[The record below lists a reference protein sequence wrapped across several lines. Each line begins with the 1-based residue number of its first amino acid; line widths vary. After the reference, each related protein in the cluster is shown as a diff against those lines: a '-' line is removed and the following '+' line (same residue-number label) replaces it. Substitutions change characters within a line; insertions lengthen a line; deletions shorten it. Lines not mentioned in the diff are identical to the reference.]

1 MCKKFVSKLW
11 HDGGLFWLSYA
22 NTIDG
27 HDLTEILLEIAY
39 NTQVMYFL
47 KYIESAFGLTADGH
61 CFTYFL
67 YH

>member
-1 MCKKFVSKLW
+1 VCKKFVSKLW
-11 HDGGLFWLSYA
+11 NDGGLFWVSNA

-47 KYIESAFGLTADGH
+47 KYIESTFVLTADGH